1 MIETL
6 QAIYLATA
14 AMIVGMIAAV
24 VFGGDPVKGSAFRAC
39 GNF

>member
-24 VFGGDPVKGSAFRAC
+24 AFGVIR
-39 GNF
+39 

>member
-6 QAIYLATA
+6 KAIYLASA

-24 VFGGDPVKGSAFRAC
+24 VFGVIR
-39 GNF
+39 

>member
-1 MIETL
+1 MLETL

-24 VFGGDPVKGSAFRAC
+24 VFGVIR
-39 GNF
+39 

>member
-24 VFGGDPVKGSAFRAC
+24 VFGVIR
-39 GNF
+39 

>member
-6 QAIYLATA
+6 QASYLATA

-24 VFGGDPVKGSAFRAC
+24 VFGVIR
-39 GNF
+39 